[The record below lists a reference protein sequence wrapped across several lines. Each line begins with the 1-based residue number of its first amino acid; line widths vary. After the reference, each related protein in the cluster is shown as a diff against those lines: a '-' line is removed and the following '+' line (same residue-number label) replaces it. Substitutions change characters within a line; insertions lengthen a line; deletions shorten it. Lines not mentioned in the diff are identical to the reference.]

1 MTPNRSNPV
10 PCTGRA
16 GDSGAA
22 SYRGT
27 HVIKRVTAIALA
39 TGAVV
44 FALAGCGSS
53 DDSSTD
59 ANGLRKGTTGTST
72 PASTTAAHPTGTAP
86 TANTDAPTTTKTT
99 ASNSSLGPASSTSCG
114 EFKKLDSTE
123 EKALIEKVLA
133 ENPGSAFEGSP
144 NVALGTAKLVCLA
157 PTYAD
162 TPVAVAAG
170 IVEKD
175 K

>member
-1 MTPNRSNPV
+1 M
-10 PCTGRA
+10 
-16 GDSGAA
+16 
-22 SYRGT
+22 
-27 HVIKRVTAIALA
+27 IKRVTAIALA
-39 TGAVV
+39 TGAVIV
-44 FALAGCGSS
+44 TLAGCGSS

-59 ANGLRKGTTGTST
+59 ANGLRKGTSGTSAPANT
-72 PASTTAAHPTGTAP
+72 TSVRPSGAAPTTGADASTTIKTP
-86 TANTDAPTTTKTT
+86 ANYP
-99 ASNSSLGPASSTSCG
+99 SLGPASSTTCG

-123 EKALIEKVLA
+123 EKELVEKVLA
-133 ENPGSAFEGSP
+133 ENPGSEFEGSP

-170 IVEKD
+170 IVKKD

>member
-1 MTPNRSNPV
+1 M
-10 PCTGRA
+10 
-16 GDSGAA
+16 
-22 SYRGT
+22 
-27 HVIKRVTAIALA
+27 IKRVTAIVLA
-39 TGAVV
+39 TGAVA

-72 PASTTAAHPTGTAP
+72 PVSTGTARPTGTAP
-86 TANTDAPTTTKTT
+86 TTTADASTTTKTT
-99 ASNSSLGPASSTSCG
+99 ASNSSLGPASSTTCG

-123 EKALIEKVLA
+123 EKSLIEQVLT

-170 IVEKD
+170 IVDKD

>member
-1 MTPNRSNPV
+1 MTTERSHPV

-22 SYRGT
+22 SYLGT
-27 HVIKRVTAIALA
+27 HVIKRVTAIVLA
-39 TGAVV
+39 TGAVAV
-44 FALAGCGSS
+44 ALAGCGSS
-53 DDSSTD
+53 DDSSSD
-59 ANGLRKGTTGTST
+59 ANGLRKGATGTST
-72 PASTTAAHPTGTAP
+72 PASTTSATGAAP
-86 TANTDAPTTTKTT
+86 TTAADAPTTTKTT
-99 ASNSSLGPASSTSCG
+99 ASYPSLGPASSTTCG

-133 ENPGSAFEGSP
+133 ENPGSEFEGSP

-170 IVEKD
+170 IVAKD